1 MKVIMYII
9 KLKKI
14 VVKKSTF
21 SEEIS
26 GEAMKGL
33 ASAITCGGRRQCVGS
48 GWVRGMGKRRL
59 FPQYFLHNTLWFS
72 KKA

>member
-1 MKVIMYII
+1 MCII

-26 GEAMKGL
+26 GEAMKDL
-33 ASAITCGGRRQCVGS
+33 ASAISCGGRRQCVGPE
-48 GWVRGMGKRRL
+48 WVRGMVKRRL
-59 FPQYFLHNTLWFS
+59 FPQ
-72 KKA
+72 